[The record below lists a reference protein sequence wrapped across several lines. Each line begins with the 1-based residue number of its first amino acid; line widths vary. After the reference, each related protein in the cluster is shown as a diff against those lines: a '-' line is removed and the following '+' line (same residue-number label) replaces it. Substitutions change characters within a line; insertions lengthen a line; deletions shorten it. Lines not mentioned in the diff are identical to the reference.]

1 MERMRARTRVRSQLV
16 LAALGLALA
25 ASSCT
30 GPYRRSLG
38 GETDQGFSRIY
49 RSDFNTAWQA
59 VLDALKN
66 SRLDVSNREAGFIQT
81 RWVDNTAEKNLI
93 DSYGTTDTYLKTQ
106 YRFRVTV
113 AQGAYEGKP
122 SVKVSVRKEQV
133 VSRDVLEG
141 FHRVETNAIEE
152 NTLLYRIGR
161 IIFMRMKLAMLEER
175 RTQQAIG
182 GGFDS
187 GGGFDT
193 GMDGPP
199 PAPPGSPDELE
210 ADGELD

>member
-1 MERMRARTRVRSQLV
+1 M
-16 LAALGLALA
+16 
-25 ASSCT
+25 SSCT

-38 GETDQGFSRIY
+38 GETDQNFSRIY
-49 RSDFNTAWQA
+49 RTDFNTAWQA

-93 DSYGTTDTYLKTQ
+93 DSYGQTDTYLKTQ

-113 AQGAYEGKP
+113 AQGAFEGRP
-122 SVKVSVRKEQV
+122 SVKVTVRKEQV

-141 FHRVETNAIEE
+141 FQKAQTDSVEE

-161 IIFMRMKLAMLEER
+161 IIFMRMKLALIEEQ

-182 GGFDS
+182 ADPMAAPLDEPPMIEGS
-187 GGGFDT
+187 
-193 GMDGPP
+193 DGADLDP
-199 PAPPGSPDELE
+199 ELN
-210 ADGELD
+210 